1 MEGLARVFNKL
12 ASPLTAFLRRMKMFK
27 RILLCLLLFVLII
40 PAFAQST
47 AQKNAE
53 IVILMDTSGTILPY
67 YEDINNR
74 VLAEINNKFVRKDD
88 TVHVLS
94 FNADARYEMSQKI
107 NSEADMSRVVSRFLL
122 LYQLGKNSD
131 FLTGLQYA
139 RQYVSNLPEKEER
152 ILIIISD
159 GIFNPPASS
168 QYKNYTDD
176 QIKNE
181 IGLLAGSIRKKGWK
195 VYYVK
200 LPYPADAV
208 IRNLDGEEFYNAGN
222 GQAGTSVSGSSSQ
235 AGGISG
241 SSGTDKGSTGLSST
255 SGSQTGSAS
264 QGSAQGGSSGSSASQ
279 GIGQSS
285 TSGSAGSQGAG
296 QSGTSGSSGSS
307 SGSGSSQGTLTD
319 VSKAFKD
326 ASGAAGSELPK
337 DKNDEFTITDN
348 AENLPLVNFP
358 EGGLEAR
365 GNKLD
370 FSFEVINNSE
380 EDIELHLT
388 HIVIDNGLSTDT
400 IPVNSQNTKIKSNDK
415 TLIGASALLPSA
427 YKEGNY
433 NLIMRLEFAEGKRV
447 LPQVVETSLAVFPTA
462 FQKLKESNGVWLILL
477 GILLLLLI
485 IFLIIFFIRRRG
497 SGSSKDN
504 IGYTGSASQI
514 NYDEEDKRYPHK
526 LSEDDD
532 HAARLGSFTTTTTT
546 TSSSYNN
553 NSTDYSENGKF
564 AGTGTS
570 MYSADNLDRVA
581 SQRQDDEVLR
591 KRVLAASFAAKEPR
605 GTYMSPANFFETIEI
620 KRNKSGMTEI
630 YVLNQN
636 RNIGRR
642 NIHIMKPGTSLTLGG
657 GKTDN
662 FLIFLVPFPARLAQV
677 RYDGQDYHL
686 AILKPEYF
694 PYEKSNVVNNCIGKT
709 ITLVSD
715 KGYHVYFTFREYESP
730 TEKLNNVLT
739 SIKYDK

>member
-1 MEGLARVFNKL
+1 
-12 ASPLTAFLRRMKMFK
+12 MFK
-27 RILLCLLLFVLII
+27 RVSLCLFLFVLFMPI
-40 PAFAQST
+40 FAQNNVKT
-47 AQKNAE
+47 NAE

-74 VLAEINNKFVRKDD
+74 VLSEINDKFVRKGD

-107 NSEADMSRVVSRFLL
+107 NSEKDMSRVVSRFLL
-122 LYQLGKNSD
+122 LYQLGKSSD

-139 RQYVSNLPEKEER
+139 RQYGSNLPDTKEK

-159 GIFNPPASS
+159 GIFNPPESS
-168 QYKNYTDD
+168 PYKNYTDD

-208 IRNLDGEEFYNAGN
+208 IRGLDGKEFYNPG
-222 GQAGTSVSGSSSQ
+222 GGYAGTGSGSS
-235 AGGISG
+235 
-241 SSGTDKGSTGLSST
+241 
-255 SGSQTGSAS
+255 
-264 QGSAQGGSSGSSASQ
+264 
-279 GIGQSS
+279 
-285 TSGSAGSQGAG
+285 GSQGAG
-296 QSGTSGSSGSS
+296 GSTGGGSTSGTSGSTSSGGGYAGGGSTSGTSGSTS
-307 SGSGSSQGTLTD
+307 SGGSSTGGSTTSGTSGSTSSGGGYAGGSTTSGNSGTDQGGSGNTGTGQGSLTD
-319 VSKAFKD
+319 VSKDFKE

-337 DKNDEFTITDN
+337 DENGKFTITDN
-348 AENLPLVNFP
+348 AEDLPLINFP
-358 EGGLEAR
+358 DEGLEAH
-365 GNKLD
+365 GNKLA
-370 FSFEVINNSE
+370 FSFEVTNNSD
-380 EDIELHLT
+380 EDVELYLT
-388 HIVIDNGLSTDT
+388 HTVIDNGVNISK
-400 IPVNSQNTKIKSNDK
+400 IPVDSQNTKIKASEKDVP
-415 TLIGASALLPSA
+415 IRVSALLPDE

-433 NLIMRLEFAEGKRV
+433 NIIMRLEFAEGKRV
-447 LPQVVETSLAVFPTA
+447 LPQVMETSLAVFPTS
-462 FQKLKESNGVWLILL
+462 FQRLKNSNVIWFILL
-477 GILLLLLI
+477 GLILLLLLI
-485 IFLIIFFIRRRG
+485 FLIVFFTRRRG
-497 SGSSKDN
+497 SSPSSN
-504 IGYTGSASQI
+504 QVRYAAAGSQI
-514 NYDEEDKRYPHK
+514 NYQEEDKRYPHK
-526 LSEDDD
+526 LSEEDD
-532 HAARLGSFTTTTTT
+532 HASRLNGFNSASSN
-546 TSSSYNN
+546 TSI
-553 NSTDYSENGKF
+553 YSETKNF
-564 AGTGTS
+564 AGDGGS
-570 MYSADNLDRVA
+570 IYSADNLDRVA

-591 KRVLAASFAAKEPR
+591 RRVLAASFAAKEPR

-642 NIHIMKPGTSLTLGG
+642 NIHVMKPGTSLTLGG

-686 AILKPEYF
+686 AILKPKYF

-709 ITLVSD
+709 VTIVSD
-715 KGYHVYFTFREYESP
+715 KGYHVYFTFREYENP
-730 TEKLNNVLT
+730 TEKLNSILT

>member
-1 MEGLARVFNKL
+1 MQGLLHKL

-74 VLAEINNKFVRKDD
+74 VLAEINNKFVRKGD

-208 IRNLDGEEFYNAGN
+208 IRNLDGEEFYNSGN

-241 SSGTDKGSTGLSST
+241 SSGTDKGSTGSSST

-546 TSSSYNN
+546 SSSYN

-686 AILKPEYF
+686 AILKPKYF
-694 PYEKSNVVNNCIGKT
+694 PYEKSNIVNNCIGKT
-709 ITLVSD
+709 VTIVSD
-715 KGYHVYFTFREYESP
+715 KGYHVYFTFREYENP
-730 TEKLNNVLT
+730 TEKLNNILT
-739 SIKYDK
+739 SIKYE

>member
-1 MEGLARVFNKL
+1 MQIFIWICKSSNCTRKEE
-12 ASPLTAFLRRMKMFK
+12 KMFK
-27 RILLCLLLFVLII
+27 RVSLCLFLFVLFI
-40 PAFAQST
+40 PIFAQNT
-47 AQKNAE
+47 AKTNAE

-74 VLAEINNKFVRKDD
+74 VLSEINDKFVRKGD

-107 NSEADMSRVVSRFLL
+107 NSEKDMSRVVSRFLL
-122 LYQLGKNSD
+122 LYQLGKSSD

-139 RQYVSNLPEKEER
+139 RQYGSNLPETKEK

-159 GIFNPPASS
+159 GIFNPPESS
-168 QYKNYTDD
+168 PYKNYTDD

-208 IRNLDGEEFYNAGN
+208 IRGLDGQEFYNPGS
-222 GQAGTSVSGSSSQ
+222 GGSGTQGSGSS
-235 AGGISG
+235 
-241 SSGTDKGSTGLSST
+241 T
-255 SGSQTGSAS
+255 
-264 QGSAQGGSSGSSASQ
+264 GGSS
-279 GIGQSS
+279 
-285 TSGSAGSQGAG
+285 T
-296 QSGTSGSSGSS
+296 SGTSGSTSSGGGYAGGDSS
-307 SGSGSSQGTLTD
+307 SGNSGTDQGGSSDTGTGQGSLTD
-319 VSKAFKD
+319 VSKDFKE
-326 ASGAAGSELPK
+326 ASGASGSELSK
-337 DKNDEFTITDN
+337 DKNDKFTITEN
-348 AENLPLVNFP
+348 AENLPIISFP
-358 EGGLEAR
+358 DEGLEAQ
-365 GNKLD
+365 GNKLA
-370 FSFEVINNSE
+370 FSFEVTNGSD
-380 EDIELHLT
+380 EDVELHLT
-388 HIVIDNGLSTDT
+388 HIVIDNGVNISK
-400 IPVNSQNTKIKSNDK
+400 IPVDSQNTKIKADEK
-415 TLIGASALLPSA
+415 DVPIRVSAILPDG

-433 NLIMRLEFAEGKRV
+433 NIIMRLEFADGKRV
-447 LPQVVETSLAVFPTA
+447 LPQVMETSLAVFPTS
-462 FQKLKESNGVWLILL
+462 FQRLKDSNALWFILL
-477 GILLLLLI
+477 GLILLLLLI
-485 IFLIIFFIRRRG
+485 FLIVFFTRRRG
-497 SGSSKDN
+497 SSPSSN
-504 IGYTGSASQI
+504 QVRYAAAGSQI
-514 NYDEEDKRYPHK
+514 NYQEEDKRYPHK
-526 LSEDDD
+526 LSEEDD
-532 HAARLGSFTTTTTT
+532 HASRLNGFNSASSN
-546 TSSSYNN
+546 TSI
-553 NSTDYSENGKF
+553 YSETKNF
-564 AGTGTS
+564 AGDGGS
-570 MYSADNLDRVA
+570 IYSADNLDRVA

-591 KRVLAASFAAKEPR
+591 RRVLAASFAAKEPR

-642 NIHIMKPGTSLTLGG
+642 NIHVMKPGTSLTLGG